1 MNCEKI
7 DKYDYL
13 IAMAT
18 LDAKNNDVEMFEKLD
33 TSDVVLSDQVVR
45 KINRLIKTSHRN
57 PDKHITKVKMVLS
70 RVAVV
75 ALVVISI
82 MFTAMMS
89 VSAIRNAVW
98 NVIVEW
104 YDKYISVSYKTNDPV
119 SPPTIIE
126 EIRKP
131 TLLPLGFE
139 EDVIFDDKWSY
150 LAEYYVGD
158 DLCLVFRQALIDNSN
173 TYYIDSETSAIENVF
188 IGGFDGML
196 LRYEKN
202 TEIKILWN
210 DGEYHY
216 ILTGYDITPETLIM
230 IAESVK

>member
-18 LDAKNNDVEMFEKLD
+18 LDAKNNDVEMFENLD

-57 PDKHITKVKMVLS
+57 PDKHITKVQMVFS
-70 RVAVV
+70 RVAVI
-75 ALVVISI
+75 ALVVISM

-104 YDKYISVSYKTNDPV
+104 YDKYISVDYETDDPV
-119 SPPTIIE
+119 SPPTAIE
-126 EIRKP
+126 EVRNP

-139 EDVIFDDKWSY
+139 EEIVGNAKSMY
-150 LAEYYVGD
+150 VVEYYIGD
-158 DLCLVFRQALIDNSN
+158 DLCLVFSQSLIDPHN
-173 TYYIDSETSAIENVF
+173 TDIDREASAMENVLQY
-188 IGGFDGML
+188 ISCCG
-196 LRYEKN
+196 KN
-202 TEIKILWN
+202 AQFNL
-210 DGEYHY
+210 
-216 ILTGYDITPETLIM
+216 
-230 IAESVK
+230 